1 MAVYKIYFGLGGG
14 FGGPGE
20 PELARLPD
28 RETAEKLA
36 YELACDEF
44 EMYAGSH
51 GLRDIAE
58 IIEEE
63 NCNCDEAEEIYYEE
77 RESWL
82 DYWVEEV
89 KE

>member
-1 MAVYKIYFGLGGG
+1 MALYKIYYGLGGG

-28 RETAEKLA
+28 KETAENLA
-36 YELACDEF
+36 YELACDE
-44 EMYAGSH
+44 YDSYDGLH
-51 GLRDIAE
+51 GLRNINM
-58 IIEEE
+58 IMEEE
-63 NCNCDEAEEIYYEE
+63 DCDEDTAEEIWLEE